1 MRFYIYNGIIVYY
14 LRGASILSGF
24 RTFWDG
30 LDWSVLTDI
39 LMRVIPALVCITL
52 HELAHGFIA
61 SRLGDDTARRA
72 GRLTLNPV
80 RHIDWMGLAM
90 MAAFGFGW
98 AKPVPVDMRNFRN
111 PKTGMAITAAAGPF
125 CNLLITIVL
134 LFVYGLIFLPL
145 RSAGTGITDFVLQTV
160 LTTAYL
166 SLSLA
171 IFNLIPISPLDG
183 SKVLFSFL
191 SEEAY
196 YKLMRYERYG
206 MIVLLIV
213 VATGVL
219 GNPLG
224 AATRWVFDKLFI
236 LAEWG
241 FGLTTPSF

>member
-1 MRFYIYNGIIVYY
+1 M
-14 LRGASILSGF
+14 SGF

-52 HELAHGFIA
+52 HELSHGYAA

-98 AKPVPVDMRNFRN
+98 AKPVPVDMRNFKK
-111 PKTGMAITAAAGPF
+111 PKAGMAITAAAGPL

-134 LFVYGLIFLPL
+134 LFVYGLVFLPL
-145 RSAGTGITDFVLQTV
+145 SRTGTGLADFVLQTV
-160 LTTAYL
+160 LTTSYL

-191 SEEAY
+191 SGEAY

-213 VATGVL
+213 VATGIL
-219 GNPLG
+219 GNPLSI
-224 AATRWVFDKLFI
+224 ATRWAYDKLFI

-241 FGLTTPSF
+241 FGLTASSF